1 MGYLMLDYDEYVDNI
16 DYWAGTEGV
25 KLPQLAEEV
34 RIRGYRPVCAQDFYA
49 DIFGEWLEEKREP
62 RDYVTGEY
70 AALALEIH
78 YFTDKDGKT
87 RSRAKR
93 FTVTKELG
101 ELYSLIERSTDFCVV
116 APVSYAGRT
125 RRNENA
131 RYMYALVVEV
141 DGILGEQ
148 GLKNIIHTWKR
159 DNLRLPEPTYMVCS
173 GHGIHLYYCF
183 QEPIPLFKN
192 IFEQLTEA
200 KKWLTEMLWH
210 KYITDLHQKIQ
221 YEGITQPFRC
231 VGTTGKEPGV
241 VAMAF
246 RIGEK
251 LTIDQFN
258 SFLPKHMR
266 IDKIYHSELR
276 LAQAKELYPE
286 WYQQRVVEKQPRGTW
301 KRQAGI
307 YFNWIDK
314 VIAGGRV
321 GHRYH
326 CLENLCALA
335 VQCDIPPEILEA
347 DVRELAEYLETLTDD
362 EKNHFT
368 EHDIQCALKTYYD
381 ARKGEA
387 REDRKKGDLRR
398 IHNAYERNIDVIAA
412 KTGIPLPRTKRN
424 GRRQDIHLK
433 MARSNQQIMDEAYGR
448 DWREGNGRKSKK
460 DAVEEWQRENPG
472 RRKADCMREL
482 GITRPT
488 VMKYWQE
495 TSPKPSDHENE

>member
-1 MGYLMLDYDEYVDNI
+1 MGYLLLDYDDYVDNI
-16 DYWAGTEGV
+16 DYWAGDKGV
-25 KLPQLAEEV
+25 KAPMLADEI
-34 RIRGYRPVCAQDFYA
+34 RIRGYRPICAIDFYSE
-49 DIFGEWLEEKREP
+49 IFGNWLEEKREP

-70 AALALEIH
+70 AAIALEIH
-78 YFTDKDGKT
+78 YFTDKDGKQ

-93 FTVTKELG
+93 LTVTKDLR
-101 ELYSLIERSTDFCVV
+101 ELYDLIDRSTDFCVV

-131 RYMYALVVEV
+131 RYMYALVVEI
-141 DGILGEQ
+141 DGILGED
-148 GLKNIIHTWKR
+148 GLRNVIHTWKR
-159 DNLRLPEPTYMVCS
+159 DNLKLPEPTYIVCS
-173 GHGIHLYYCF
+173 GHGLHLYYCF
-183 QEPIPLFKN
+183 KEPIPLFKN
-192 IFEQLTEA
+192 IFEQMTAA
-200 KKWLTEMLWH
+200 KQWLTEMLWH

-246 RIGEK
+246 RIGGKMTLE
-251 LTIDQFN
+251 QFN
-258 SFLPKHMR
+258 SFLPKQMQ

-286 WYQQRVVEKQPRGTW
+286 WYQQRVIEKQPRGTW

-335 VQCDIPPEILEA
+335 VQCDIPPEQLED
-347 DVRELAEYLETLTDD
+347 DVRMVAAYLETLTDN

-368 EHDIQCALKTYYD
+368 EHDIQCALKTYYE

-387 REDRKKGDLRR
+387 RVERKKGDIRR

-424 GRRQDIHLK
+424 GQRQKDHLEEARAIRDIRQRRK
-433 MARSNQQIMDEAYGR
+433 GGKWY
-448 DWREGNGRKSKK
+448 EGNGRKSKK